1 MKFFRERRSK
11 YCFGGYS
18 FLIENYRIYF
28 RVKSYSNLIEHFN
41 LYCSCFCF
49 LPPLYLMNALSLDLR
64 LRILKACDKN
74 NATRAQVADRFDV
87 SLGMVKK
94 LLSQRRRI
102 GDIASQRHRCGRKPL
117 IDEDCRNK
125 LRELV
130 ESRPDATLQ
139 EMRSALGLDCT
150 LVAIHHALI
159 RMGLAY
165 TFEKG
170 RIKVD

>member
-1 MKFFRERRSK
+1 MDF
-11 YCFGGYS
+11 
-18 FLIENYRIYF
+18 
-28 RVKSYSNLIEHFN
+28 SNSI
-41 LYCSCFCF
+41 
-49 LPPLYLMNALSLDLR
+49 
-64 LRILKACDKN
+64 
-74 NATRAQVADRFDV
+74 DRFDV

-150 LVAIHHALI
+150 LVAIHYALI

-165 TFEKG
+165 KKRRSTPASKTAPMSPKRGASGNASTQSEALASGLPRGICGQNKHDPPSQTHRSGSDKTLAPALSFLG
-170 RIKVD
+170 ASGSWYQM

>member
-1 MKFFRERRSK
+1 
-11 YCFGGYS
+11 
-18 FLIENYRIYF
+18 
-28 RVKSYSNLIEHFN
+28 
-41 LYCSCFCF
+41 
-49 LPPLYLMNALSLDLR
+49 MNALSLDLR

-139 EMRSALGLDCT
+139 EMRSTLGLDCT
-150 LVAIHHALI
+150 LVAIHYALI

-165 TFEKG
+165 KKRRSTPASKTAPMSLKRG
-170 RIKVD
+170 ASGNASSRASIPRAWSSSTNRQPKRT